1 MDSEWESL
9 LADVEK
15 KLVTLSLTDLS
26 ALSEDL
32 RLQPSEEVK
41 SSCRLL
47 RRLILCHLE
56 SEEVTGL
63 EDSGLSVLLATCDFI
78 DTLRK
83 QYDDANE
90 SARQEEMNVQPET
103 GVKDPLLAKDGDQ
116 DRCMEAEQQ
125 GETEMKMVLHCPPI
139 HPLPEE
145 IKKME
150 RSETVCR
157 YCGVSYLIF
166 HEFHQLNTRVAQLE
180 AELQELGE
188 TAQRE
193 KARREA
199 LELGRL
205 EWERALRM
213 EVQRQAEE
221 EERSTREELEERNKD
236 TERALREEFE
246 DKNERKRREM
256 KEEYQKT
263 GEEKERRL
271 RRELGDLEAERLTKQ
286 REELE
291 RSAEE
296 REKVLS
302 DALQEANKN
311 LDGLRKYFQQL
322 EQRLAVA
329 AFAKE
334 EAEQFLGREKQQGE
348 ILRGVCA
355 QQQRTLRE
363 TLSTL
368 RSSGKE
374 LKDVRGFLSQLMG
387 AWQTFRSQILQ
398 HCTQVF
404 SGDTEIILSSEDE
417 HMDHPTQIQAREQ
430 KRRREEELR
439 EHRAELLRLKGEL
452 EEKRERLLSC
462 QQRCDTAQEQL
473 SSWRQREEQMKRKC
487 CAAEEEVTLLRE
499 AVEKVQQET
508 REMRRER
515 EILIESHGR
524 ALTKMEEDCRQ
535 QMASKLAAA
544 LEEQRTQNA
553 LHLREQMEELR
564 KGAELELSIDREKNQ
579 LLLLQYKQESAQL
592 QQKLQEREQELRGL
606 QDELQEERRSRVEE
620 RRMREEQIHQELQ
633 RSREQEAL
641 QLSQAKAELQQM
653 TEENAE
659 LQGEVMLL
667 QETVRRECEE
677 REELTAALSRAQEEL
692 LGLRSLGSHQGST
705 RSPRN
710 PTERHIP
717 SGNKHFHLHSQPR
730 VPLTRSSN
738 SPNTLRPSPASAD
751 KDDGWGTD
759 GGGAGRSLE
768 SWNRG
773 GV

>member
-1 MDSEWESL
+1 M
-9 LADVEK
+9 
-15 KLVTLSLTDLS
+15 
-26 ALSEDL
+26 
-32 RLQPSEEVK
+32 
-41 SSCRLL
+41 
-47 RRLILCHLE
+47 
-56 SEEVTGL
+56 
-63 EDSGLSVLLATCDFI
+63 
-78 DTLRK
+78 
-83 QYDDANE
+83 
-90 SARQEEMNVQPET
+90 
-103 GVKDPLLAKDGDQ
+103 GDE

-125 GETEMKMVLHCPPI
+125 GEKMVLHCPPV

-180 AELQELGE
+180 AELQELRE

-193 KARREA
+193 KAWREA

-221 EERSTREELEERNKD
+221 KEKSTREELEERSKD

-246 DKNERKRREM
+246 EKNERKRSEM
-256 KEEYQKT
+256 KEEYQRI
-263 GEEKERRL
+263 GEEKERQL
-271 RRELGDLEAERLTKQ
+271 RREMGDLEAERLTKQ

-302 DALQEANKN
+302 DALQKANKN
-311 LDGLRKYFQQL
+311 LDELRKYLQQL

-329 AFAKE
+329 AFTKE
-334 EAEQFLGREKQQGE
+334 EAEQFLGKEKQQGE

-368 RSSGKE
+368 HSSGKQ

-404 SGDTEIILSSEDE
+404 SVLREELE
-417 HMDHPTQIQAREQ
+417 HSNVGFQKMREEKEHLTQQLMEQ

-439 EHRAELLRLKGEL
+439 EHREELLRLKGEL
-452 EEKRERLLSC
+452 EEKQERLLSC
-462 QQRCDTAQEQL
+462 QQKHDTVQEQL

-487 CAAEEEVTLLRE
+487 CAAEEEVTQLRE

-508 REMRRER
+508 RELRRER

-553 LHLREQMEELR
+553 LHLRERMEELR
-564 KGAELELSIDREKNQ
+564 EGAELELSIDREKNR
-579 LLLLQYKQESAQL
+579 LLLLQYERESTQL
-592 QQKLQEREQELRGL
+592 QQKLQESEQELRGL

-633 RSREQEAL
+633 HSQQQEAL
-641 QLSQAKAELQQM
+641 QLSQAKAELQLM
-653 TEENAE
+653 TEKNTE
-659 LQGEVMLL
+659 LQDEVMLL

-677 REELTAALSRAQEEL
+677 REELTAALSQTQEEL
-692 LGLRSLGSHQGST
+692 LGLRSLGSHQGSA
-705 RSPRN
+705 RSLRN
-710 PTERHIP
+710 PMERHIP
-717 SGNKHFHLHSQPR
+717 SGNKHFHLHSQPW

-751 KDDGWGTD
+751 KGDGWGTD

-773 GV
+773 GVLNGEKRREGTLPRLKASSTVSEVKRE